1 MTINRNNNVA
11 YIVEVAG
18 ARESEQREGEEP
30 RFAPHL
36 SVTSTTPQ
44 RQEPQ
49 SRRSNSRT
57 PAPQPQLPGNNSLN
71 MSRPGPRPKEVKEVK
86 EVKVIIM
93 SIRRSMFLI

>member
-1 MTINRNNNVA
+1 MTINRNNNNVA
-11 YIVEVAG
+11 YVVEVAG

-36 SVTSTTPQ
+36 SVSSTTPQ

-71 MSRPGPRPKEVKEVK
+71 MSRPGPREVK

-93 SIRRSMFLI
+93 SIRR